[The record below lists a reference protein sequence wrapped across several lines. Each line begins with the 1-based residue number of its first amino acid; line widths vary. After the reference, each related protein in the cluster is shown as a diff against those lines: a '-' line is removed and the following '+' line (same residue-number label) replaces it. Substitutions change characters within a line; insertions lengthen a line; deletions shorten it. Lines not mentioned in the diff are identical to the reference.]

1 MSVCKVI
8 KKLPCPPHKK
18 LKLCR
23 RRKKKKKTGNSFLKQ
38 LRRLRQQIARIT
50 RVYQSRINRL
60 SAEISRLTDFTNQ
73 IRNDVN
79 ILQAQ
84 VSALATAPG
93 IRDVLLARLNT
104 SIVVETDAGAIS
116 GTLIEVGTDYVA
128 ILEPTGAIVLVP
140 LTDINTFV

>member
-1 MSVCKVI
+1 M
-8 KKLPCPPHKK
+8 
-18 LKLCR
+18 
-23 RRKKKKKTGNSFLKQ
+23 F
-38 LRRLRQQIARIT
+38 
-50 RVYQSRINRL
+50 QSRINRL
-60 SAEISRLTDFTNQ
+60 SAAISRLTAFTNQ

-84 VSALATAPG
+84 VSSLAAAPG
-93 IRDVLLARLNT
+93 IRDVLLGRLNT
-104 SIVVETDAGAIS
+104 SILVETDAGAIS